1 MELYICFHCK
11 FWSLCRQN
19 ISKYYVWQSV
29 CVCVRFF
36 FHFIRLHKLCIFEMH
51 TLLHSLNFLWHAVFL
66 VIVFRTFLHI
76 AYAFGHTIIGLLV
89 LLYAKIKN
97 LKHAW
102 HSYIFVHYLF
112 APHSSPLRRFS
123 SVPHSMFT
131 VCEWCDCSLTAD
143 IIFDLLNV
151 YCTGNFHG

>member
-1 MELYICFHCK
+1 MHNYWAIFNQLCTNVHVKMGDFSFHLQQWNFIFVSIVSFGRSADK
-11 FWSLCRQN
+11 IFPN
-19 ISKYYVWQSV
+19 IMYGRA

-97 LKHAW
+97 LKHA
-102 HSYIFVHYLF
+102 
-112 APHSSPLRRFS
+112 
-123 SVPHSMFT
+123 
-131 VCEWCDCSLTAD
+131 
-143 IIFDLLNV
+143 
-151 YCTGNFHG
+151 